1 MNSESQSLGYGSL
14 SGFFSQYPLNE
25 SLTTGLDTVS
35 GNDYIPYTD
44 LQLNTESE
52 VYQPYDGDYTFF
64 NDHEQRYDYV
74 TYFMFF
80 AFAVAISGLLVIQLF
95 RVAINTFK
103 KIT

>member
-1 MNSESQSLGYGSL
+1 MNSESPLLEYGL
-14 SGFFSQYPLNE
+14 LQGFYSQYPLEE
-25 SLTTGLDTVS
+25 SSITGIDTVS
-35 GNDYIPYTD
+35 GND
-44 LQLNTESE
+44 LQLNTEIE

-64 NDHEQRYDYV
+64 NNHEERYDYV

-80 AFAVAISGLLVIQLF
+80 GFAIAICGLLVIQLF